1 MLAAPLVYAPVKFHV
16 ILRHM
21 RITEVSRQ
29 TGAPSDLIRYFE
41 AKGFI
46 TADRI
51 VVHTRK
57 VRDYSES
64 TVSTIELILKYVNQG
79 FKHDVAYQKAME
91 ELQQPRLVE

>member
-1 MLAAPLVYAPVKFHV
+1 
-16 ILRHM
+16 M
-21 RITEVSRQ
+21 RITEVSKQ
-29 TGAPSDLIRYFE
+29 TGTTPDLIRYFE

-51 VVHTRK
+51 VVHTRE

-64 TVSTIELILKYVNQG
+64 IVSIIELILKFVNQG
-79 FKHDVAYQKAME
+79 FKHDVAYQKAMS

>member
-1 MLAAPLVYAPVKFHV
+1 
-16 ILRHM
+16 M

-29 TGAPSDLIRYFE
+29 TGASPDLIRYLE

-64 TVSTIELILKYVNQG
+64 TLTTIGLIVKYLNQG
-79 FKHDVAYQKAME
+79 FKYDVAYQKALDE
-91 ELQQPRLVE
+91 RRQPRLVE